1 MKIKYLNGERLYYA
15 FISGAKE
22 VIENRKELNKINVFP
37 VPDGDTGTNL
47 SRTLSMVIK
56 NVIADKSIKVTLDS
70 MSEAALKG
78 AIGNSGII
86 FAQFINGLKESVDS
100 ENRLSV
106 NNFVKMIENAVNITY
121 QAISEPVEGTM
132 LTVMKDWSEALKELK
147 SKTDDFE
154 VIMQESL
161 KTAKVSLENTKDQL
175 EVLKKAQVV
184 DSGALGFIYFLKGI
198 LEFIETGNIEDIN
211 NVNISLDVDEN
222 VLNEK
227 SEIKYRYCTEAYLE
241 DVNIDIKT
249 LNEKLSRFGDSLIT
263 AGDNKKMRVHI
274 HTNDPADFFSVLNQH
289 STIIDQKVDDMLI
302 QYNIKYNRKSEIA
315 LVTDSIADLPQKY
328 IDENQIHV
336 IPINLIIDN
345 TNYLDK
351 ITITQNK
358 FYDLVDKSEEYPTSS
373 QPSVKSVEDKLSFIA
388 DHYNKIIIITVSS
401 NLSGTYQTVKSAVEK
416 IKDGVKIEIIDSKL
430 DSGAQGLLVM
440 EAFEKI
446 KQGEEFEKIVSYL
459 DEIKSNIYIYVSVDN
474 FEYMVRGG
482 RVSPLKGKLAKI
494 LNLKPIVSLDKEGN
508 GIAFA
513 KAFSKKGNNK
523 KIKEIIRKH
532 LNEEGIKRYSIVHG
546 DGINRAKNYEE
557 MFTNIIGKKPDYIEP
572 ISPVIALSAG
582 RNSVA
587 ISVMTKKG
595 ED

>member
-70 MSEAALKG
+70 MGEAALKG

-86 FAQFINGLKESVDS
+86 FAQFINGLKESIDS

-106 NNFVKMIENAVNITY
+106 NNFVIMIENAVDFTY

-132 LTVMKDWSEALKELK
+132 LTVMKDWSKALKELR

-161 KTAKVSLENTKDQL
+161 KTAKISLEKTKDQL

-211 NVNISLDVDEN
+211 DINISLDVEEN
-222 VLNEK
+222 VLDEK

-241 DVNIDIKT
+241 DVNIDFKS
-249 LNEKLSRFGDSLIT
+249 LNEKLSQYGDSLIT
-263 AGDNKKMRVHI
+263 AGDKKKMRVHI
-274 HTNDPADFFSVLNQH
+274 HTNNPADFFSTLNQH

-315 LVTDSIADLPQKY
+315 LITDSIADLPQKY

-351 ITITQNK
+351 ITITHDS
-358 FYDLVDKSEEYPTSS
+358 FYDLVDKSEEYPTSA
-373 QPSVKSVEDKLSFIA
+373 QPSIKSVEDKLSFIA
-388 DHYNKIIIITVSS
+388 DHYNKILIITVSS
-401 NLSGTYQTVKSAVEK
+401 NLSGTYQTIKSAVEK
-416 IKDGVKIEIIDSKL
+416 INSDIEVEIIDSKL

-440 EAFEKI
+440 EALEKI
-446 KQGEEFEKIVSYL
+446 DEGKNFEDIVSYL
-459 DEIKSNIYIYVSVDN
+459 EKIKNNIYIYVSVDN

-482 RVSPLKGKLAKI
+482 RVSPLKGKLAKL
-494 LNLKPIVSLDKEGN
+494 LNLKPIVSLDNEGN

-523 KIKEIIRKH
+523 KIKEIVTKH
-532 LNEEGIKRYSIVHG
+532 LSEEGIKRYSIVHG
-546 DGINRAKNYEE
+546 DGIERAKNYEE
-557 MFTNIIGKKPDYIEP
+557 MFTNLIGKEPDYIEP

>member
-70 MSEAALKG
+70 MGEAALKG

-86 FAQFINGLKESVDS
+86 FAQFINGLKESIDS

-106 NNFVKMIENAVNITY
+106 NNFVIMIENAVDFTY

-132 LTVMKDWSEALKELK
+132 LTVMKDWSKALKELK

-161 KTAKVSLENTKDQL
+161 KTAKKSLEKTKDQL

-211 NVNISLDVDEN
+211 NINISLDVEEN
-222 VLNEK
+222 ILDEK

-241 DVNIDIKT
+241 DVNIDFKS
-249 LNEKLSRFGDSLIT
+249 LNEKLSQYGDSLIT
-263 AGDNKKMRVHI
+263 AGDKKKMRVHI
-274 HTNDPADFFSVLNQH
+274 HTNKPADFFSTLNQH

-351 ITITQNK
+351 ITITHDK
-358 FYDLVDKSEEYPTSS
+358 FYDLVDQSEEYPTSS
-373 QPSVKSVEDKLSFIA
+373 QPSIKSVEDKLSFIA
-388 DHYNKIIIITVSS
+388 DHYNKILIITVSS
-401 NLSGTYQTVKSAVEK
+401 NLSGTYQTIKSAVEK
-416 IKDGVKIEIIDSKL
+416 INSDIKIEIIDSKL

-440 EAFEKI
+440 EALEKI
-446 KQGEEFEKIVSYL
+446 DQGKNFEDIVSYL
-459 DEIKSNIYIYVSVDN
+459 EKIKNNIYIYVSVDN

-482 RVSPLKGKLAKI
+482 RVSPLKGKLAKL

-523 KIKEIIRKH
+523 KIKEIVTKH
-532 LNEEGIKRYSIVHG
+532 LSEEGIKRYSIVHG
-546 DGINRAKNYEE
+546 DGIERAKNYKE
-557 MFTNIIGKKPDYIEP
+557 MFTNLIGKEPDYIEP

-595 ED
+595 EG

>member
-22 VIENRKELNKINVFP
+22 VIENRKELNEINVFP

-47 SRTLSMVIK
+47 SRTLNMVIK
-56 NVIADKSIKVTLDS
+56 NVVADKSVKVTLDS
-70 MSEAALKG
+70 MGDAALKG

-86 FAQFINGLKESVDS
+86 FAQFINGLKENIDI

-106 NNFVKMIENAVNITY
+106 NNFVKMIENAVEFTY

-132 LTVMKDWSEALKELK
+132 LTVMREWSEALKELK

-161 KTAKVSLENTKDQL
+161 ETANKSLEKTKDQL

-198 LEFIETGNIEDIN
+198 LEFIETGKIEDIN
-211 NVNISLDVDEN
+211 NINISLEVEEN
-222 VLNEK
+222 VLDEK
-227 SEIKYRYCTEAYLE
+227 NEIKFRYCTEAYLE
-241 DVNIDIKT
+241 DVKINLKS
-249 LNEKLSRFGDSLIT
+249 LNEELSRYGDSLII
-263 AGDNKKMRVHI
+263 AGSTEKMRVHI
-274 HTNDPADFFSVLNQH
+274 HTNEPAEFFSKLNQH

-302 QYNIKYNRKSEIA
+302 QYNIKYNRISEIA

-328 IDENQIHV
+328 IDDNQIHV

-351 ITITQNK
+351 VTITHDE
-358 FYDLVDKSEEYPTSS
+358 FYDLVDQSKEYPTSS
-373 QPSVKSVEDKLSFIA
+373 QPTVKSVEDKLSFIA
-388 DHYNKIIIITVSS
+388 DHYKKVIIITVSS
-401 NLSGTYQTVKSAVEK
+401 KLSGTYQTVKSAIEK
-416 IKDGVKIEIIDSKL
+416 IDDNVEVAIIDSKL

-440 EAFEKI
+440 EAVEEIKVGKDFED
-446 KQGEEFEKIVSYL
+446 IVSYL
-459 DEIKSNIYIYVSVDN
+459 EEIKDNIYIYVSVDN

-482 RVSPLKGKLAKI
+482 RVSPLKGKLAKL

-508 GIAFA
+508 GVAFA
-513 KAFSKKGNNK
+513 KSFSKRGNNK
-523 KIKEIIRKH
+523 KIKEIVKDH
-532 LNEEGIKRYSIVHG
+532 LNDEGIKRYSIVHG
-546 DGINRAKNYEE
+546 DGLERAKDYEE
-557 MFTNIIGKKPDYIEP
+557 IFTDIIGDKPEFIEP

-595 ED
+595 EV

>member
-70 MSEAALKG
+70 MGEAALKG

-86 FAQFINGLKESVDS
+86 FAQFINGLKESIDS

-106 NNFVKMIENAVNITY
+106 NNFVIMIENAVDFTY

-132 LTVMKDWSEALKELK
+132 LTVMKDWSKALKELK

-161 KTAKVSLENTKDQL
+161 KTAKKSLEKTKDQL

-211 NVNISLDVDEN
+211 NINISLDVEEN
-222 VLNEK
+222 VLDEK

-241 DVNIDIKT
+241 DVNIDFKS
-249 LNEKLSRFGDSLIT
+249 LNEKLSQYGDSLIT
-263 AGDNKKMRVHI
+263 AGDKKKMRVHI
-274 HTNDPADFFSVLNQH
+274 HTNKPAEFFSTLNQH

-351 ITITQNK
+351 ITITHDK
-358 FYDLVDKSEEYPTSS
+358 FYDLVDNSEEYPTSS
-373 QPSVKSVEDKLSFIA
+373 QPSIKSVEDKLSFIA
-388 DHYNKIIIITVSS
+388 DHYNKILIITVSS
-401 NLSGTYQTVKSAVEK
+401 NLSGTYQTIKSAVEK
-416 IKDGVKIEIIDSKL
+416 INSDTEVEIIDSKL

-440 EAFEKI
+440 EAWEKI
-446 KQGEEFEKIVSYL
+446 DEGKNFEDIVSYL
-459 DEIKSNIYIYVSVDN
+459 ENIKNNIYIYVSVDN

-482 RVSPLKGKLAKI
+482 RVSPLKGKLAKL

-523 KIKEIIRKH
+523 KIKEIVTKH
-532 LNEEGIKRYSIVHG
+532 LSEEGIKRYSIVHG
-546 DGINRAKNYEE
+546 DGIERAKNYKE
-557 MFTNIIGKKPDYIEP
+557 MFTNLLGKKPDYIEP